1 MKPSLHLK
9 IAVLI
14 VYVVVCTQLLLT
26 AHQNDNGFGVDVADT
41 TALRLQSESLL
52 N

>member
-14 VYVVVCTQLLLT
+14 VYVVACTQLLLA
-26 AHQNDNGFGVDVADT
+26 AHKADNGFGIDVADT
-41 TALRLQSESLL
+41 AALRLQGGALL
-52 N
+52 D